1 MPSLP
6 QRNQLMLALA
16 ECETGHPEHARL
28 RLVALYEQC
37 RHSGLGMLTGDVQRA
52 LADMGV
58 VLEDAQDGAAAGE
71 ERGGEVAAEASPLSA
86 RALRRGYYLD
96 ELTPREVSVLKL
108 LAEGLSNQEIGN
120 TLFIS
125 VNTVK
130 YHAKNINA
138 KLGASRRTQAIHWA
152 KAKGILG

>member
-1 MPSLP
+1 
-6 QRNQLMLALA
+6 ML
-16 ECETGHPEHARL
+16 R
-28 RLVALYEQC
+28 
-37 RHSGLGMLTGDVQRA
+37 
-52 LADMGV
+52 
-58 VLEDAQDGAAAGE
+58 
-71 ERGGEVAAEASPLSA
+71 
-86 RALRRGYYLD
+86 
-96 ELTPREVSVLKL
+96 L
-108 LAEGLSNQEIGN
+108 LAEGMSNQEIGN